1 VSPRAIP
8 EALRPLPIRVRPRP
22 AETVASYVVR
32 LARANHLPSAYLHAY
47 LCGPPNWHGAADFER
62 LAVLCGRPVA
72 VLQRVL
78 TGPAPARTPTP
89 KPPSRSPQPPTVPG
103 TPTGPATRGRPART
117 GRVVDR
123 KVSNTG
129 MISYAGAR
137 YNVARALAGQRV
149 QVTRTDSVV
158 QIFQGEQL
166 LRTWSRD
173 HHSPANQAPISVVVD
188 RKVWGT
194 GRISYAGALYGVA
207 RALAGQLVQVT
218 VDDGMVR
225 ISQDGQLLRSWPRRH
240 PPAKELLIRPHFE
253 TGTSPASRTDQPIPA
268 VMMSSPVTQASH
280 VVNRKVSSSGAISL
294 AKTSYSVARALA
306 GQLVQVTV
314 DDGMVRIS
322 QEGQLLRSWPRRHPP
337 AKELLIR
344 PDRSHQSGEV
354 TRDQA
359 HRLAPLDDLDTDPSV
374 VHRLVDQRGLLSF
387 AGRYYGA
394 GRALA
399 GQVVQVRCA
408 GGIVQVTHGGELVHA
423 WQQRHTPEQEQR
435 MLQRPNLQQ
444 RIANAGY

>member
-1 VSPRAIP
+1 
-8 EALRPLPIRVRPRP
+8 
-22 AETVASYVVR
+22 
-32 LARANHLPSAYLHAY
+32 
-47 LCGPPNWHGAADFER
+47 
-62 LAVLCGRPVA
+62 
-72 VLQRVL
+72 
-78 TGPAPARTPTP
+78 
-89 KPPSRSPQPPTVPG
+89 
-103 TPTGPATRGRPART
+103 
-117 GRVVDR
+117 VVDR

-137 YNVARALAGQRV
+137 YSVARALAGQRV

-158 QIFQGEQL
+158 QIFKGEQL

-173 HHSPANQAPISVVVD
+173 RHSPANQAPISVVVD

-225 ISQDGQLLRSWPRRH
+225 ISQDGQLLR
-240 PPAKELLIRPHFE
+240 
-253 TGTSPASRTDQPIPA
+253 T
-268 VMMSSPVTQASH
+268 
-280 VVNRKVSSSGAISL
+280 
-294 AKTSYSVARALA
+294 
-306 GQLVQVTV
+306 
-314 DDGMVRIS
+314 
-322 QEGQLLRSWPRRHPP
+322 WPRRHPP

-359 HRLAPLDDLDTDPSV
+359 HRLAPLDDLDTDPRV
-374 VHRLVDQRGLLSF
+374 VHRLVDRRGLLSF